1 VQGELDEQGRARSGA
16 GVGEGLGRGVGRGS
30 GKARLRSTTRRGRA
44 REREHE
50 ESERARG
57 GRCSAFI
64 ERGLERERVGRRGGG
79 NGRQWPLMA
88 TIMPLKERGR
98 GGEGEENGRPFP
110 MHEGEEGTRGRLGGA
125 TAWPGAHGCGAVA
138 RARCARQ
145 WRRSQRERRER
156 EEAVGGA
163 QPSVRGGRGRGSGE
177 ATSGAGVGLAPPR
190 TQLS

>member
-1 VQGELDEQGRARSGA
+1 
-16 GVGEGLGRGVGRGS
+16 
-30 GKARLRSTTRRGRA
+30 
-44 REREHE
+44 
-50 ESERARG
+50 
-57 GRCSAFI
+57 
-64 ERGLERERVGRRGGG
+64 
-79 NGRQWPLMA
+79 
-88 TIMPLKERGR
+88 MPLKERGR
-98 GGEGEENGRPFP
+98 GGEGEENRRLFP
-110 MHEGEEGTRGRLGGA
+110 VREGEEGTRGRLGGA